1 MRIIMA
7 IDIIDGK
14 CVRLTRG
21 DYSTKKIYG
30 EDPLDVARE
39 FEDYGIKYLHLVDLD
54 GAKNKKVINHK
65 ILEKISSATNLQ
77 IDFAGGLRS
86 DEDLRIVFNSGVR
99 QVTAGSIAVNQP
111 ALFLEWVNRY
121 GSDRI
126 ILGADFLDRKVVSGA
141 WKEISE
147 KDIVTFISEYANEG
161 LRYTIC
167 TDVEKDGMMEGPS
180 MEIYKEILQSADIN
194 LIASGGVSSLK
205 DIQELMD
212 AGCEGVITGK
222 AVYEGRI
229 KLEELSRLC

>member
-21 DYSTKKIYG
+21 DYG
-30 EDPLDVARE
+30 ENPLDVASE

-77 IDFAGGLRS
+77 IDFAGGIRS
-86 DEDLRIVFNSGVR
+86 DEDLRIAFNSGVR

-111 ALFLEWVNRY
+111 VLFLEWVNRY

-229 KLEELSRLC
+229 KLKELSRLC